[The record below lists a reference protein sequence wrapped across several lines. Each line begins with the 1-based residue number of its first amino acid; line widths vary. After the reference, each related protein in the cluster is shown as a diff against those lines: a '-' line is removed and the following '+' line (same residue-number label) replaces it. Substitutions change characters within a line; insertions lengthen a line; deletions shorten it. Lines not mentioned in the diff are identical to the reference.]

1 MTMPAEK
8 GHRWFA
14 AWYDAL
20 SRNAE
25 RRLFG
30 PLRAEMLGPL
40 TGRIVEIGAGT
51 GANLPH
57 YSRDAE
63 VLGMEPDPFM
73 LRRAQEK
80 LARLGNPRIE
90 LRQAPAERIPVEAG
104 TVDHVV
110 STLVLC
116 TVADPAAALAEVRRV
131 LRPDGRLHF
140 IEHVRADGLLGRA
153 QDVIRPLWHYFAGGC
168 TVNRRTKELI
178 RASGF
183 QIERLTT
190 HTIQF
195 GVPLIIGTARR

>member
-1 MTMPAEK
+1 MMMPAEQ

-14 AWYDAL
+14 ACYDAL
-20 SRNAE
+20 NRGAE

-51 GANLPH
+51 GANLAY
-57 YSRDAE
+57 YSPEAD
-63 VLGMEPDPFM
+63 VLGIEPDPFM
-73 LRRAQEK
+73 LRRAREK

-90 LRQAPAERIPVEAG
+90 LRQAPAERIPVEPG
-104 TVDHVV
+104 TVDHVI

-131 LRPDGRLHF
+131 LRPGGQLHF
-140 IEHVRADGLLGRA
+140 IEHVRAGGLLGRA
-153 QDVIRPLWHYFAGGC
+153 QDVIRPLWRYVAAGC
-168 TVNRRTKELI
+168 TVNRRTEELI
-178 RASGF
+178 RASGL

-190 HTIQF
+190 RTIQF